1 MTEQEAQADL
11 EAKVRDLFKPLM
23 QSVMESL
30 NRLRL
35 SGSGIVQDHMRN
47 ECNYLVPKAFMSAVL
62 EEKGQRFKGFTKES
76 KELKR
81 NYLELL

>member
-1 MTEQEAQADL
+1 MTEQEAQEDL
-11 EAKVRDLFKPLM
+11 EAKVRELFGPLM

-35 SGSGIVQDHMRN
+35 SGSGIVEDHMRN

-62 EEKGQRFKGFTKES
+62 EEKGRRFKGFTQQS
-76 KELKR
+76 KTLR
-81 NYLELL
+81 RQYLDLM

>member
-1 MTEQEAQADL
+1 MTEQEVQADL
-11 EAKVRDLFKPLM
+11 ESKVYTLFEPLM
-23 QSVMESL
+23 QSVIESL

-62 EEKGQRFKGFTKES
+62 EEKGRRYKGFTQES
-76 KELKR
+76 KTLR
-81 NYLELL
+81 RQYIDLM